1 MRRRCNRRHLGKRF
15 SEGARLLWLAMGETS
30 QAEFQRGL
38 GLAPGMLA
46 NYLYG
51 ERRAG
56 REVAVLF
63 QQRLGIPIE
72 SWSQASTV
80 DFVPPAA
87 REAA

>member
-1 MRRRCNRRHLGKRF
+1 
-15 SEGARLLWLAMGETS
+15 MGETS

-72 SWSQASTV
+72 AWSKSPLEA
-80 DFVPPAA
+80 FVPPAA